1 MNSRWRAVVA
11 RGAGLTV
18 CAPAGEAEC
27 EGCGPVPTARAA
39 GVAGA
44 GGRAGPLRTGTTT
57 VATSCCNV
65 AFQQWVPT
73 IKATIAERGRSGCY
87 AIARGRVTQRTCPAF
102 ARRGCCLYF
111 LHEILTEP
119 TRATISHLHVRWPE
133 TDRLASR
140 GRECASQR
148 GWYQPSRPAGARV
161 HHRRQ
166 PTLTRGAP
174 PSATMC

>member
-27 EGCGPVPTARAA
+27 EGCGPVPTSRAA

-44 GGRAGPLRTGTTT
+44 GGRAGPLRTGTKT

-73 IKATIAERGRSGCY
+73 IKATIAERALRLLRHCSREGNSADVPFGSWW
-87 AIARGRVTQRTCPAF
+87 F
-102 ARRGCCLYF
+102 FLCCI
-111 LHEILTEP
+111 LHESLIEP
-119 TRATISHLHVRWPE
+119 ACYLPVRLLSAGPKRTDWGHVVE
-133 TDRLASR
+133 SAH
-140 GRECASQR
+140 
-148 GWYQPSRPAGARV
+148 PSAAGIRQGRPAGARV

-166 PTLTRGAP
+166 PTLTLGVP
-174 PSATMC
+174 LSATIC

>member
-27 EGCGPVPTARAA
+27 EGCGPVPTSRAA

-44 GGRAGPLRTGTTT
+44 GGRAGPLRTGTKT

-73 IKATIAERGRSGCY
+73 IKATIAERALRLLRHCSREGDTADVLPSCWLLCY
-87 AIARGRVTQRTCPAF
+87 LAIC
-102 ARRGCCLYF
+102 
-111 LHEILTEP
+111 
-119 TRATISHLHVRWPE
+119 TRP
-133 TDRLASR
+133 
-140 GRECASQR
+140 
-148 GWYQPSRPAGARV
+148 
-161 HHRRQ
+161 
-166 PTLTRGAP
+166 
-174 PSATMC
+174 